1 MISNKKEEASTEQNK
16 KTIWEMLDSSFEG
29 VKKLFILFYDDT
41 NSNNVDV
48 NSNGK
53 YFRVKVK
60 IENYNIE
67 IDGRNFYDQPI
78 ND

>member
-16 KTIWEMLDSSFEG
+16 KTIWEMLDSSFEE
-29 VKKLFILFYDDT
+29 VKKSFILFYDDT

>member
-53 YFRVKVK
+53 
-60 IENYNIE
+60 
-67 IDGRNFYDQPI
+67 
-78 ND
+78 

>member
-1 MISNKKEEASTEQNK
+1 MDLKDLFIGTNTKWFLIRKKKHLLNKIK

-29 VKKLFILFYDDT
+29 VKKLFFLFYDDT

-53 YFRVKVK
+53 
-60 IENYNIE
+60 
-67 IDGRNFYDQPI
+67 
-78 ND
+78 